1 MAWDITGNSNT
12 NPATNFLGTT
22 DLKAL
27 SIRTNGKEA
36 VHIDQTGKVA
46 IGTASPQNALHVGPG
61 VSAIASSRVNAVI
74 ASGGADGGIAIVQN
88 SGVNVLLQASGA
100 GAFIGTTSHHALVL
114 RTADQDR
121 VVVSPTGNA
130 GIGQNSPQNLLHV
143 GPGSTTIAHS
153 RVNAIVASNAPDAG
167 IAISQSGGVNVLL
180 QASGAGAF
188 IGTTSNHPVI
198 LRTADQDRVVVQA
211 NGDVEMRGNLSVD
224 RDLICIGA
232 DCAEHFDVLEGAVC
246 EPGTVMAISTGGALD
261 ASTKAYDRKV
271 AGVVSGAGNFRSA
284 ILLNRQADNEG
295 RPPVALAGKVYCLVD
310 AQYAPIEVGDLLTTS
325 DTLGHAMKASDAG
338 RAFGSIVGKALGGLS
353 EGRGLIPILVTLQ

>member
-12 NPATNFLGTT
+12 NPATDFLGTT

-143 GPGSTTIAHS
+143 GPGSTTI
-153 RVNAIVASNAPDAG
+153 R
-167 IAISQSGGVNVLL
+167 
-180 QASGAGAF
+180 
-188 IGTTSNHPVI
+188 
-198 LRTADQDRVVVQA
+198 
-211 NGDVEMRGNLSVD
+211 
-224 RDLICIGA
+224 
-232 DCAEHFDVLEGAVC
+232 
-246 EPGTVMAISTGGALD
+246 
-261 ASTKAYDRKV
+261 
-271 AGVVSGAGNFRSA
+271 
-284 ILLNRQADNEG
+284 
-295 RPPVALAGKVYCLVD
+295 
-310 AQYAPIEVGDLLTTS
+310 
-325 DTLGHAMKASDAG
+325 
-338 RAFGSIVGKALGGLS
+338 IVG
-353 EGRGLIPILVTLQ
+353 